1 MATGKQGV
9 GGLWWP
15 GKGAGKLWWCCA
27 AGFGFLTAS
36 SGRGGSTIWIYKL
49 LLFHHFPEFKSC
61 FLNLFYDGFRD
72 FIDAFLCLLSI
83 F

>member
-27 AGFGFLTAS
+27 AGFGFLTPS
-36 SGRGGSTIWIYKL
+36 SGRGGSTIEI
-49 LLFHHFPEFKSC
+49 
-61 FLNLFYDGFRD
+61 
-72 FIDAFLCLLSI
+72 LSI
-83 F
+83 KKKGVFIYFLQVAKGG